1 MRTCI
6 MCNSIIHTCIRVK
19 DQGSQIY
26 ASYIRASYVYA
37 SRSRMADQGSW
48 VYASYS
54 QISGYT
60 HHGHMHYAY
69 MHQGYMHYA
78 FMHHGQMHPEH
89 MHLGCMHPL
98 IKYHICMQH
107 TYTHQ
112 GQVLGI
118 KDLKYMHHTHSC
130 QDTCIMHT
138 ASCVLDT
145 RILDACI
152 LDTCILDVCIMD
164 TCIFLLQESACPFV
178 RDKICRIIDT
188 YIRIKDQDHI
198 YVQHTYVQH
207 PHMYQDQ
214 GS

>member
-6 MCNSIIHTCIRVK
+6 MSNSIIHTCIGVK

-164 TCIFLLQESACPFV
+164 TCILDNDSRTKASYMC
-178 RDKICRIIDT
+178 
-188 YIRIKDQDHI
+188 IKRMHQNPNLI
-198 YVQHTYVQH
+198 VPLFQSFFCCSVTLRV
-207 PHMYQDQ
+207 PP
-214 GS
+214 S

>member
-78 FMHHGQMHPEH
+78 FMHHGHMHPEH

-98 IKYHICMQH
+98 IKDHICMQH

-112 GQVLGI
+112 RQVLGI
-118 KDLKYMHHTHSC
+118 KDLKYMHHTHSY
-130 QDTCIMHT
+130 QDTCIMRPRHT
-138 ASCVLDT
+138 HPGRMHPGYMHPGCMHHGYMHPNLIVPLSQSFF
-145 RILDACI
+145 
-152 LDTCILDVCIMD
+152 
-164 TCIFLLQESACPFV
+164 FLCCSVTLRGPQS
-178 RDKICRIIDT
+178 
-188 YIRIKDQDHI
+188 
-198 YVQHTYVQH
+198 
-207 PHMYQDQ
+207 
-214 GS
+214 